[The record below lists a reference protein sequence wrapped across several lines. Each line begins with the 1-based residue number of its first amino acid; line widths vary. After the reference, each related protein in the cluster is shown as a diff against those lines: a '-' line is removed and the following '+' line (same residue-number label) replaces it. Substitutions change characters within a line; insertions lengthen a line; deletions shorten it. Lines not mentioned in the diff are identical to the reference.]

1 MLKILLR
8 NRIFYACNSIARKFS
23 RAKMFYPEIYVAG
36 LMPILVFYMN
46 DGPMTRRIRRSTGCP
61 EGSPSCCGVRSLEI
75 NFRSIGWDYIMAPT
89 KIMANYCAGPCN
101 GISFL
106 L

>member
-1 MLKILLR
+1 
-8 NRIFYACNSIARKFS
+8 
-23 RAKMFYPEIYVAG
+23 
-36 LMPILVFYMN
+36 MPILVFYMN
-46 DGPMTRRIRRSTGCP
+46 DGPQTRRLRRSTGCP
-61 EGSPSCCGVRSLEI
+61 EGSPNCCGVRSLEI

-106 L
+106 LWKNVGFFSSFGKDDCLSVQGSRVRAP